1 MFSFMDGGSGE
12 LEGRADELEQA
23 VDILTGRDDEQESA
37 DAVLGDKTTSVGGA
51 VMASFSY
58 IQLRAK

>member
-1 MFSFMDGGSGE
+1 MNESDE

-23 VDILTGRDDEQESA
+23 VAILTGRHDKQENT
-37 DAVLGDKTTSVGGA
+37 DAVQGDKMTSMGGA

>member
-1 MFSFMDGGSGE
+1 MDDSGE

-23 VDILTGRDDEQESA
+23 VLTGRDDEQGSA
-37 DAVLGDKTTSVGGA
+37 DAVQGDKMISVGGA